1 MEMRPELRAA
11 TFADQPALERLIEA
25 SVREL
30 SASHYSPAQIEASL
44 TTAFSIDTQLI
55 ADGTYY
61 VATIAGELA
70 ACGGWSW
77 RKTLCGGSHHV
88 HRDPSPLNP
97 ATDAAKIRAIFV
109 APRYARRGL
118 GTLLLRRAE
127 EAATAAGFSRMEMGA
142 TLVGVPL
149 YEREGYVEVERMN
162 IPLRDGI
169 TLPVVRMVKVILA

>member
-1 MEMRPELRAA
+1 MHPELRAA
-11 TFADQPALERLIEA
+11 TFADQPAIQRLIEA

-30 SASHYSPAQIEASL
+30 SASHYNPAQIEASL
-44 TTAFSIDTQLI
+44 TTAFSVDTQLI

-61 VATIAGELA
+61 VAHVAGALA

-88 HRDPSPLNP
+88 HRDASPMNP
-97 ATDAAKIRAIFV
+97 AIDAAKIRAIFV
-109 APRYARRGL
+109 DPRYARRGL

-127 EAATAAGFSRMEMGA
+127 EAAIAAGFSRMEMGA

-149 YEREGYVEVERMN
+149 YRREGYVEVERMN
-162 IPLRDGI
+162 VPLRDGI
-169 TLPVVRMVKVILA
+169 TLPVVRMVKVVVPA